1 MTISTLT
8 DISRH
13 ELAHRVGGGLEITLY
28 WRRFENSIGVEIYDT
43 AAEET
48 TAFPVPAER
57 ALDAFHHPFAYMAEL
72 DAVAAFHD
80 ENPNEPEILWEAA

>member
-13 ELAHRVGGGLEITLY
+13 ELARRVGGGLEVTLY
-28 WRRFENSIGVEIYDT
+28 WGRLENSISVEIHDT
-43 AAEET
+43 ATAET
-48 TAFPVPAER
+48 TTFPVPADR

-72 DAVAAFHD
+72 DAVAA
-80 ENPNEPEILWEAA
+80 